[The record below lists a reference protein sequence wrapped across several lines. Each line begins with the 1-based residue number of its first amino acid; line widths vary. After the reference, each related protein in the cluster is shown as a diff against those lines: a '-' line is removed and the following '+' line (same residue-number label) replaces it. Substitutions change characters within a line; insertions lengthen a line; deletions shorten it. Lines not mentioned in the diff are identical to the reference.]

1 MTQYRLTYPDTTLGY
16 QRMHR
21 AMCASPDAVW
31 VRGPVKQLNDA
42 LIPASHT
49 SRHRGSDT
57 ITAPPVRPMTV
68 MWAIVQTEHG
78 DTFRAQVQ
86 PLTWEQLAPE
96 DELERTTQEHA

>member
-1 MTQYRLTYPDTTLGY
+1 MQDDRMKQYRLTYPDTTLGY

-31 VRGPVKQLNDA
+31 VRGPVKQLN
-42 LIPASHT
+42 
-49 SRHRGSDT
+49 G
-57 ITAPPVRPMTV
+57 APPARPSSRPMTV

-78 DTFRAQVQ
+78 DAFRAQVQ

-96 DELERTTQEHA
+96 DELDRPTKEHA